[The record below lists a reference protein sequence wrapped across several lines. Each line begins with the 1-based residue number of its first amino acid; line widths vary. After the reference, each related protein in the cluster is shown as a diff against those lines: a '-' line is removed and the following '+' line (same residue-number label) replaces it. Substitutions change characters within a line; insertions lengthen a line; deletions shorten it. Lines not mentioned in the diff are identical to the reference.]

1 MTAARPDA
9 SVFIASSVEGLDVAY
24 GLQEHLEYTAEPT
37 VWTQDVFRPSS
48 SAIVDLLAA
57 TRKFDFAV
65 FAFTAD
71 DALQLRD
78 SRVPAVRDNVIF
90 EFGLFVGA
98 LGLSRCFFVM
108 PRSAE
113 PLHLPTDLLGLTP
126 LTYASDRSDKNL
138 IAALGPAANRV
149 RRSIREQLGRP
160 AAAVPEAAVPEARRG
175 SPGRLDAFVA
185 AWNGP
190 ELLSARAAVRD
201 MPSSPYGYDDD
212 ERPAH
217 DGLRRI
223 FAFLEAVADAV
234 IAGEV
239 DDPPARAEF
248 GRAVRTLWPHMYVL
262 LAPANHAAEWWSP
275 LPRLAELFARWAEP
289 AGSESVG

>member
-1 MTAARPDA
+1 MTSARPGA

-24 GLQEHLEYTAEPT
+24 GLQEHLDYTAEPT

-57 TRKFDFAV
+57 TRRFEFAI
-65 FAFTAD
+65 FAFTAYD
-71 DALQLRD
+71 VLQLRD
-78 SRVPAVRDNVIF
+78 SRVSVVRDNVIF

-98 LGLSRCFFVM
+98 LGLSRCFFVV

-149 RRSIREQLGRP
+149 RRSIREQLAPPADAVRESVAAEAGGRS
-160 AAAVPEAAVPEARRG
+160 PE
-175 SPGRLDAFVA
+175 RLDALVA

-190 ELLSARAAVRD
+190 ELLSARAAVREI
-201 MPSSPYGYDDD
+201 PSSPYGYDDD
-212 ERPAH
+212 EKPAH
-217 DGLRRI
+217 DGLRRL
-223 FAFLEAVADAV
+223 FVFLEALADAV
-234 IAGEV
+234 ISGEV
-239 DDPPARAEF
+239 DGPAARATF
-248 GRAVRTLWPHMYVL
+248 GQPVRILWPHMHVL
-262 LAPANHAAEWWSP
+262 LAPPNQAEEWWTP
-275 LPRLAELFARWAEP
+275 TPRLAALYARWGEP
-289 AGSESVG
+289 AESSG